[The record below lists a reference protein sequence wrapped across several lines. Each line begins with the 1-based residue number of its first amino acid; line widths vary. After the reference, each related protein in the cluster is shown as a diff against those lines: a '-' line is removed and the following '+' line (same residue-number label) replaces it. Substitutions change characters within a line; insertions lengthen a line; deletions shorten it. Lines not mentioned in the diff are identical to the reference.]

1 MSEAR
6 DQISSYLL
14 GELEPAEASAF
25 ERRLAEDPALHA
37 EVDGLRPVVARLEQL
52 PEEAWAPP
60 EPPPLQMPADAV
72 EEPAPKPRRARHSWL
87 SGALTLRPA
96 AAGGLAALLLAIGIA
111 TGLLIGG
118 GESVGSE
125 DGGPDLVLSRIDDGP
140 AGAHGDVLL
149 GGDEQRASVELAGLD
164 PTGPD
169 DFYELWLLDDDGRM
183 IALGSFPVGEDGQAE
198 VDLPLPVEPS
208 RYRYF
213 DVSLQEDNGD
223 PAHSGV
229 SVLRGPTSS

>member
-14 GELEPAEASAF
+14 GELDVAEAADF
-25 ERRLAEDPALHA
+25 ERRLAEDPALRA
-37 EVDGLRPVVARLEQL
+37 EVDGLSSVVARLDEL

-60 EPPPLQMPADAV
+60 EPPPLQMPDDAG
-72 EEPAPKPRRARHSWL
+72 EPRRARRRRL
-87 SGALTLRPA
+87 LRLPTLTLRPA
-96 AAGGLAALLLAIGIA
+96 AAGGLAALLLAIGVA
-111 TGLLIGG
+111 AGVLID
-118 GESVGSE
+118 SGS
-125 DGGPDLVLSRIDDGP
+125 GNAPASADLVLSRIDDGP
-140 AGAHGDVLL
+140 AGAHGDVLVA
-149 GGDEQRASVELAGLD
+149 GDAREATLELAGLD

-169 DFYELWLLDDDGRM
+169 NFYELWLLDDDGRM
-183 IALGSFPVGEDGQAE
+183 IALGSFPVGGDGKAE
-198 VDLPLPVEPS
+198 VELPLPVDPS

-223 PAHSGV
+223 PAHSGN